1 MNHIFH
7 QTSSAADQRSHTT
20 RRRELPL
27 RSETGQAATEMA
39 LVLPILMA
47 ILLGIAQFGILFNN
61 YITLTDATRTGAR
74 KAAVSRFTGDQG
86 AAAEAAVRAAASNLT
101 ATDLKVS
108 VTSTNWTVPGSDVVV
123 TATYPY
129 NLNIL
134 GWVIQ
139 SGDLTSTTKERL
151 E

>member
-1 MNHIFH
+1 MDR
-7 QTSSAADQRSHTT
+7 TLSV
-20 RRRELPL
+20 
-27 RSETGQAATEMA
+27 RSEDGQAATELA
-39 LVLPILMA
+39 LVLPILLVILMA
-47 ILLGIAQFGILFNN
+47 IAQFGILFNN

-86 AAAEAAVRAAASNLT
+86 TAAGLAVRAAASNPTPSKLS
-101 ATDLKVS
+101 VS
-108 VTSTNWTVPGSDVVV
+108 VTSDDWTVPGSDVVV

-129 NLNIL
+129 DLNIL

-139 SGDLTSTTKERL
+139 SGNLTSTTKERL

>member
-1 MNHIFH
+1 MDRKPSF
-7 QTSSAADQRSHTT
+7 
-20 RRRELPL
+20 
-27 RSETGQAATEMA
+27 RSEDGQAATELA
-39 LVLPILMA
+39 LVFPILLVILMA
-47 ILLGIAQFGILFNN
+47 IAQFGILFNN

-86 AAAEAAVRAAASNLT
+86 TAAALAVRAAASNLT
-101 ATDLKVS
+101 ASKLNVS
-108 VTSTNWTVPGSDVVV
+108 VTSSDWTVPGSDVIV
-123 TATYPY
+123 TATYQY
-129 NLNIL
+129 DLNIF

>member
-1 MNHIFH
+1 
-7 QTSSAADQRSHTT
+7 
-20 RRRELPL
+20 
-27 RSETGQAATEMA
+27 MA
-39 LVLPILMA
+39 LVLPILAA

-74 KAAVSRFTGDQG
+74 KAAVSRFTGDKG
-86 AAAEAAVRAAASNLT
+86 VAAETAVRAAASNLT
-101 ATDLKVS
+101 ATDLKVT
-108 VTSTNWTVPGSDVVV
+108 VTSDNWSVPGSEVVV

-129 NLNIL
+129 DLNIL

-139 SGDLTSTTKERL
+139 SGNLTSTTKERL

>member
-1 MNHIFH
+1 MDRN
-7 QTSSAADQRSHTT
+7 RS
-20 RRRELPL
+20 L
-27 RSETGQAATEMA
+27 RSEDGQAATELA
-39 LVLPILMA
+39 LVFPILLV
-47 ILLGIAQFGILFNN
+47 ILLAIAQFGILFNN

-86 AAAEAAVRAAASNLT
+86 TAAALAVRAAASNLT
-101 ATDLKVS
+101 ASKLNVS
-108 VTSTNWTVPGSDVVV
+108 VTSSDWTVPGSDVTV

-129 NLNIL
+129 DLNIL

-139 SGDLTSTTKERL
+139 SGNLTSTTKERL

>member
-1 MNHIFH
+1 MDR
-7 QTSSAADQRSHTT
+7 TLSVRTED
-20 RRRELPL
+20 
-27 RSETGQAATEMA
+27 GQAATELA
-39 LVLPILMA
+39 LVLPILLVILMA
-47 ILLGIAQFGILFNN
+47 IAQFGILFNN

-86 AAAEAAVRAAASNLT
+86 TAAGLAVRAAASNLT
-101 ATDLKVS
+101 PSKLSVS
-108 VTSTNWTVPGSDVVV
+108 VTSDDWTLPGSDVVV

-129 NLNIL
+129 DLNIL

-139 SGDLTSTTKERL
+139 SGNLTSTTKERL

>member
-1 MNHIFH
+1 MERNL
-7 QTSSAADQRSHTT
+7 S
-20 RRRELPL
+20 L
-27 RSETGQAATEMA
+27 RSEDGQAATELA
-39 LVLPILMA
+39 LVFPILLV
-47 ILLGIAQFGILFNN
+47 ILIAIAQFGILFNN

-86 AAAEAAVRAAASNLT
+86 TAAALAVRAAASNLT
-101 ATDLKVS
+101 SSKLNVS
-108 VTSTNWTVPGSDVVV
+108 VTSSNWTVPGSDVTV

-129 NLNIL
+129 DLNIL

-139 SGDLTSTTKERL
+139 SGNLTSTTKERL

>member
-1 MNHIFH
+1 MDR
-7 QTSSAADQRSHTT
+7 QLS
-20 RRRELPL
+20 L
-27 RSETGQAATEMA
+27 RSEDGQAATELA
-39 LVLPILMA
+39 LVFPILLV
-47 ILLGIAQFGILFNN
+47 ILIAIAQFGILFNN

-86 AAAEAAVRAAASNLT
+86 TAAALAVRAAASNLT
-101 ATDLKVS
+101 PSKLNVS
-108 VTSTNWTVPGSDVVV
+108 VTSSNWTVPGSDVIV

-129 NLNIL
+129 DLNIL

-139 SGDLTSTTKERL
+139 SGNLTSTTKERL

>member
-1 MNHIFH
+1 VDRNL
-7 QTSSAADQRSHTT
+7 S
-20 RRRELPL
+20 L
-27 RSETGQAATEMA
+27 RSEDGQAATELA
-39 LVLPILMA
+39 LVLPILAA
-47 ILLGIAQFGILFNN
+47 ILIGIAQFGILFNN

-86 AAAEAAVRAAASNLT
+86 AAATLAVRAAASNLT
-101 ATDLKVS
+101 PSKLGVS
-108 VTSTNWTVPGSDVVV
+108 VTADSWTVPGSDVIV

-139 SGDLTSTTKERL
+139 SGNLTSTTKERL

>member
-1 MNHIFH
+1 MERNL
-7 QTSSAADQRSHTT
+7 S
-20 RRRELPL
+20 L
-27 RSETGQAATEMA
+27 RSEDGQAATELA
-39 LVLPILMA
+39 LILPILAA
-47 ILLGIAQFGILFNN
+47 ILLAIAQFGILFNH

-74 KAAVSRFTGDQG
+74 KAAVSRFTGDKG
-86 AAAEAAVRAAASNLT
+86 IAAEAAVRAAASNLT

-108 VTSTNWTVPGSDVVV
+108 VTSSNWTVPGSDVVV

-139 SGDLTSTTKERL
+139 SGNLTSTTKERL

>member
-1 MNHIFH
+1 VERNL
-7 QTSSAADQRSHTT
+7 S
-20 RRRELPL
+20 L
-27 RSETGQAATEMA
+27 RSEDGQAATELA
-39 LVLPILMA
+39 LVFPILLVILMA
-47 ILLGIAQFGILFNN
+47 IAQFGILFNN

-86 AAAEAAVRAAASNLT
+86 TAAGLAVRAAASNLT
-101 ATDLKVS
+101 PNKLIVS
-108 VTSTNWTVPGSDVVV
+108 VTSSSNWTAPGSDVIV

-129 NLNIL
+129 DLNIF

-139 SGDLTSTTKERL
+139 SGNLTSTTKERL

>member
-1 MNHIFH
+1 MDRNL
-7 QTSSAADQRSHTT
+7 S
-20 RRRELPL
+20 L
-27 RSETGQAATEMA
+27 RSEDGQAATELA
-39 LVLPILMA
+39 LVFPILLV
-47 ILLGIAQFGILFNN
+47 ILIAIAQFGILFNN

-86 AAAEAAVRAAASNLT
+86 TAAALAVRAAASNLT
-101 ATDLKVS
+101 PSKLNVS
-108 VTSTNWTVPGSDVVV
+108 VSSSNWTVPGSDVIV

-129 NLNIL
+129 DLNIL

-139 SGDLTSTTKERL
+139 SGNLTSTTKERL

>member
-1 MNHIFH
+1 VDRNL
-7 QTSSAADQRSHTT
+7 S
-20 RRRELPL
+20 L
-27 RSETGQAATEMA
+27 RSEHGQAATELA
-39 LVLPILMA
+39 LVLPILAA
-47 ILLGIAQFGILFNN
+47 ILIGIAQFGILFNN

-74 KAAVSRFTGDQG
+74 KAAVSRFTGDKG
-86 AAAEAAVRAAASNLT
+86 VAAEAAVRAAASNLT

-108 VTSTNWTVPGSDVVV
+108 VTSDNWTVPGSNVTV

-129 NLNIL
+129 DLNIL

-139 SGDLTSTTKERL
+139 SGNLTSTTKERL

>member
-1 MNHIFH
+1 MDRKLSF
-7 QTSSAADQRSHTT
+7 
-20 RRRELPL
+20 
-27 RSETGQAATEMA
+27 RSEHGQAATELA
-39 LVLPILMA
+39 LVFPILLV
-47 ILLGIAQFGILFNN
+47 ILIAIAQFGILFNN

-86 AAAEAAVRAAASNLT
+86 TAAALAVRAAASNLT
-101 ATDLKVS
+101 PSKLNVS
-108 VTSTNWTVPGSDVVV
+108 VSSTNWTVPGSDVTV

-129 NLNIL
+129 DLNIL

-139 SGDLTSTTKERL
+139 SGNLTSTTKERL

>member
-1 MNHIFH
+1 MDRTLSVRFE
-7 QTSSAADQRSHTT
+7 D
-20 RRRELPL
+20 
-27 RSETGQAATEMA
+27 GQAATELA
-39 LVLPILMA
+39 LVLPILLVILMA
-47 ILLGIAQFGILFNN
+47 IAQFGILFNN

-86 AAAEAAVRAAASNLT
+86 AAAGLAVRAAASNLT
-101 ATDLKVS
+101 PSKLSVS
-108 VTSTNWTVPGSDVVV
+108 VTSDDWTVPGSDVVV

-129 NLNIL
+129 DLNIL

-139 SGDLTSTTKERL
+139 SGNLTSTTKERL

>member
-1 MNHIFH
+1 VDRN
-7 QTSSAADQRSHTT
+7 RS
-20 RRRELPL
+20 L
-27 RSETGQAATEMA
+27 RSEQGQAATEMA
-39 LVLPILMA
+39 LVLPILAA
-47 ILLGIAQFGILFNN
+47 ILLAIAQFGILFNN

-86 AAAEAAVRAAASNLT
+86 AAAVTAVRAAASNLT

-108 VTSTNWTVPGSDVVV
+108 VTSSNWTVPGSDVVV

-129 NLNIL
+129 DLNIL

-139 SGDLTSTTKERL
+139 SGNLTSTTKERL

>member
-1 MNHIFH
+1 MDR
-7 QTSSAADQRSHTT
+7 TLSV
-20 RRRELPL
+20 
-27 RSETGQAATEMA
+27 RSEDGQAATELA
-39 LVLPILMA
+39 LVLPILLVILMA
-47 ILLGIAQFGILFNN
+47 IAQFGILFNN

-86 AAAEAAVRAAASNLT
+86 TAAALAVRAAASNLT
-101 ATDLKVS
+101 PSKLNVS
-108 VTSTNWTVPGSDVVV
+108 VSSTDWTVPGSDVIV

-129 NLNIL
+129 DLNIL

-139 SGDLTSTTKERL
+139 SGNLTSTTKERL

>member
-1 MNHIFH
+1 MDRNL
-7 QTSSAADQRSHTT
+7 S
-20 RRRELPL
+20 L
-27 RSETGQAATEMA
+27 RSEDGQAATELA
-39 LVLPILMA
+39 LVLPILAA
-47 ILLGIAQFGILFNN
+47 ILLAIAQFGILFNN

-86 AAAEAAVRAAASNLT
+86 TAAALAVRAAASNLT
-101 ATDLKVS
+101 PSKLSVS
-108 VTSTNWTVPGSDVVV
+108 VTSDNWTVPGSDVVV

-129 NLNIL
+129 DLNIL

-139 SGDLTSTTKERL
+139 SGNLTSTTKERL

>member
-1 MNHIFH
+1 MDRNP
-7 QTSSAADQRSHTT
+7 S
-20 RRRELPL
+20 L
-27 RSETGQAATEMA
+27 RSEDGQAATELA
-39 LVLPILMA
+39 LVFPILLV
-47 ILLGIAQFGILFNN
+47 ILLAIAQFGILFNN

-86 AAAEAAVRAAASNLT
+86 TAAGLAVRAAASNLT
-101 ATDLKVS
+101 PSKLSVS
-108 VTSTNWTVPGSDVVV
+108 VTSDDWTLPGSDVVV

-129 NLNIL
+129 DLNIL

-139 SGDLTSTTKERL
+139 SGNLTSTTKERL